1 MFEIRQIIQR
11 LRMGESV
18 RQIARSQHVGRATVE
33 SIHGIALAQNW
44 LDPLGQ
50 IPDDT
55 TLATFFKAQRKAPQ
69 NVSSVESFREE
80 ILQWHAQGINATTMR
95 RALHQK
101 HGYSGSVYAL
111 YRFLNNAVP
120 RTPEATI
127 KLEFGVAEMAQ
138 VDFGMGP
145 AITERK
151 TGEILKTWIFVCTL
165 AWSRHQY
172 AEIVRNQSIETWLAC
187 HRHAFEWFNGVPK
200 KMRIDNLK
208 AAITKACYYEP
219 TVQRSYAELALGY
232 SFLIDPCPVEDPRK
246 KGRVESGVKYV
257 KNNFVPLR
265 DFHSIA
271 HANEQLC
278 AWVMSEAG
286 NRIHGS
292 TRERPLK
299 LFAETEQALLQAL
312 PVMAPECATWAK
324 AKLHPNCHVQF
335 EYCSYSAPFGLIGQ
349 TLWLEITPNAVRIYR
364 EHELVAIHPRLFKR
378 GDTSSLRDHL
388 PPDAQAYLMR
398 NPQWCLA
405 KAKRIGP
412 ACLALIEIL
421 FGNRILDHL
430 RAAQGVIHLSDQ
442 YGSHRL
448 EAACARA
455 LSFGAPQYR
464 TVKQILNQGL
474 DQQPDLIE
482 TVELEAPYRG
492 GGRFSRDPSDLLH

>member
-11 LRMGESV
+11 LRMGESA

-33 SIHGIALAQNW
+33 SIHSIALTQDW

-50 IPDDT
+50 IPEDT
-55 TLATFFKAQRKAPQ
+55 TLATFFKAPRRAPQ
-69 NVSSVESFREE
+69 NVSSVEPFREE
-80 ILQWHAQGINATTMR
+80 ILKWHAQGINATTMR

-101 HGYSGSVYAL
+101 HGYSGSVHAL
-111 YRFLNNAVP
+111 YRFLNHEVAE
-120 RTPEATI
+120 TPVATI
-127 KLEFGVAEMAQ
+127 KLEFAVGEMAQ

-145 AITERK
+145 VITERK

-187 HRHAFEWFNGVPK
+187 HRHAFEWFNGVPR

-219 TVQRSYAELALGY
+219 TVQRSYGELAIGY

-265 DFHSIA
+265 DFHSVA
-271 HANEQLC
+271 HANEQLR

-312 PVMAPECATWAK
+312 PTMAPECATWGK

-335 EYCSYSAPFGLIGQ
+335 DYCSYSAPFALIGQ
-349 TLWLEITPNAVRIYR
+349 TLWLEITPHAIRIYR
-364 EHELVAIHPRLFKR
+364 DHELVAIHPHLFKR
-378 GDTSSLRDHL
+378 GDASTVRDHL

-405 KAKRIGP
+405 QAKSIGP
-412 ACLALIEIL
+412 ACLLE
-421 FGNRILDHL
+421 HL
-430 RAAQGVIHLSDQ
+430 RAAQGVIRLSDQ
-442 YGSHRL
+442 YGRRRL

-455 LSFGAPQYR
+455 VSFGAPQYR
-464 TVKQILNQGL
+464 AVKQILSQGL

-482 TVELEAPYRG
+482 IVELEAPYRG
-492 GGRFSRDPSDLLH
+492 SGRFSRTPSDRLH

>member
-11 LRMGESV
+11 LRMGESA

-33 SIHGIALAQNW
+33 SIHSIALTQDW

-50 IPDDT
+50 IPEDT
-55 TLATFFKAQRKAPQ
+55 TLATFFKAPRRAPQ
-69 NVSSVESFREE
+69 NVSSVEPFREE
-80 ILQWHAQGINATTMR
+80 ILKWHAQGINATTMR

-101 HGYSGSVYAL
+101 HGYSGSVHAL
-111 YRFLNNAVP
+111 YRFLNHEVAE
-120 RTPEATI
+120 TPVATI
-127 KLEFGVAEMAQ
+127 KLEFAVGEMAQ

-145 AITERK
+145 VITERK

-187 HRHAFEWFNGVPK
+187 HRHAFEWFNGVPR

-219 TVQRSYAELALGY
+219 TVQRSYGELAIGY

-265 DFHSIA
+265 DFHSVA
-271 HANEQLC
+271 HANEQLR

-312 PVMAPECATWAK
+312 PTMAPECATWGK

-335 EYCSYSAPFGLIGQ
+335 DYCSYSAPFALIGQ
-349 TLWLEITPNAVRIYR
+349 TLWLEITPHAIRIYR
-364 EHELVAIHPRLFKR
+364 DHELVAIHPHLFKR
-378 GDTSSLRDHL
+378 GDASTVRDHL

-405 KAKRIGP
+405 QAKSIGP
-412 ACLALIEIL
+412 ACLALVEIL
-421 FGNRILDHL
+421 FGNRVLDHL
-430 RAAQGVIHLSDQ
+430 RAAQGVIRLRDQ
-442 YGSHRL
+442 YGRRRL

-455 LSFGAPQYR
+455 VSFGAPQYR
-464 TVKQILNQGL
+464 AVKQILSQGL

-482 TVELEAPYRG
+482 SVELEAPYRG
-492 GGRFSRDPSDLLH
+492 SGRFSRTPSDRLH

>member
-11 LRMGESV
+11 LRMGESA

-33 SIHGIALAQNW
+33 SIHSIALTQDW

-50 IPDDT
+50 IPEDT
-55 TLATFFKAQRKAPQ
+55 TLATFFKAPRRAPQ
-69 NVSSVESFREE
+69 NVSSVEPFREE
-80 ILQWHAQGINATTMR
+80 ILKWHAQGINATTMR

-101 HGYSGSVYAL
+101 HGYSGSVHAL
-111 YRFLNNAVP
+111 YRFLNHEVAE
-120 RTPEATI
+120 TPVATI
-127 KLEFGVAEMAQ
+127 KLEFAVGEMAQ

-145 AITERK
+145 VITERK

-219 TVQRSYAELALGY
+219 TVQRSYGELAIGY

-265 DFHSIA
+265 DFHSVA
-271 HANEQLC
+271 HANEQLR

-312 PVMAPECATWAK
+312 PTMAPECATWGK

-335 EYCSYSAPFGLIGQ
+335 DYCSYSAPFALIGQ
-349 TLWLEITPNAVRIYR
+349 TLWLEITPHAIRIYR
-364 EHELVAIHPRLFKR
+364 DHELVAIHPRLFKR
-378 GDTSSLRDHL
+378 GDTSSVRDHL

-405 KAKRIGP
+405 QAKSIGP

-421 FGNRILDHL
+421 FGNRVLDHL
-430 RAAQGVIHLSDQ
+430 RAAQGVIRLRDQ
-442 YGSHRL
+442 YGRRRL

-455 LSFGAPQYR
+455 VSFGAPQYR
-464 TVKQILNQGL
+464 AVKQILSQGL

-482 TVELEAPYRG
+482 IVELEAPYRG
-492 GGRFSRDPSDLLH
+492 SGRFSRTPSDRLH